1 MSLLPFQ
8 PAPRTTH
15 CLSCFVLPM
24 PKNACALLSV
34 SERKSLSRVRFF
46 VTSWTIACQAA
57 LSWDSP
63 GKDTGVGS
71 LSLLQGIFSTQGLN
85 PGLLHY
91 RRILLPSE
99 PPGKL
104 RSAQKEQTIR

>member
-1 MSLLPFQ
+1 MVYL
-8 PAPRTTH
+8 
-15 CLSCFVLPM
+15 VLFYLCQKM
-24 PKNACALLSV
+24 PVLYHQRVSGSRSV
-34 SERKSLSRVRFF
+34 VSDS
-46 VTSWTIACQAA
+46 VTSWTIACQAP

-71 LSLLQGIFSTQGLN
+71 LSLLQGIFPTQGWN

-91 RRILLPSE
+91 RPILLLSE